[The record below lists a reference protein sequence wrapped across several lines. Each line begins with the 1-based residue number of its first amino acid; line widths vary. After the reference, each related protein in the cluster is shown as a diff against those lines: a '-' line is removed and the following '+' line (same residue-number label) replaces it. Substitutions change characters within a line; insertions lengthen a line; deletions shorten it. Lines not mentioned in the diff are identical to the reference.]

1 EINDDDDEVLLA
13 MACEPAAFIGLV
25 AEIVFA
31 YVLLPPL
38 ESLCIIV
45 ETVVQDKVVA
55 SLCKIGVQ
63 MKERDVVEWFIPFV
77 TRLGAGEWF
86 TVRVSACGIF
96 HIVYSSAPDLLRAEL
111 RLIFNQLVGP
121 LVEAMYLEFDIMT
134 FRDLTQYDHDSV
146 RHLVVENCAAS
157 GKLLEPIDCVGNV
170 FPVIVSFLQ
179 DELLDERL
187 NRIGKL
193 DEVIGIDLLS
203 ESLLPDIVELAE
215 DRRWCV
221 LLAIIEDVSLLASPL
236 GAGEKLGAI
245 CMQWLEDQ
253 VETLTFNQP
262 PNLGLLAEEFDPEW
276 TLKHIVPQTMLPVVI
291 NASKDKVPNIELNV
305 AKILQ
310 SMIPVMDYPVGSS
323 PSPLYF
329 LGWFA

>member
-1 EINDDDDEVLLA
+1 

-63 MKERDVVEWFIPFV
+63 MKE
-77 TRLGAGEWF
+77 
-86 TVRVSACGIF
+86 
-96 HIVYSSAPDLLRAEL
+96 H
-111 RLIFNQLVGP
+111 
-121 LVEAMYLEFDIMT
+121 
-134 FRDLTQYDHDSV
+134 HDSV

-179 DELLDERL
+179 
-187 NRIGKL
+187 
-193 DEVIGIDLLS
+193 VIGIDLLS

-253 VETLTFNQP
+253 VETLTFNQVFTALLYGICFFRSNRILQLYLGKYIGDFCRFTLFGRQP

-276 TLKHIVPQTMLPVVI
+276 TLKHIVPQV
-291 NASKDKVPNIELNV
+291 
-305 AKILQ
+305 
-310 SMIPVMDYPVGSS
+310 SMYLVCVRFDLVSSVGIQ
-323 PSPLYF
+323 L
-329 LGWFA
+329 